1 MLPDLRHGPE
11 GEILLL
17 IVDQPGRALRDVVQ
31 TEHEGDQKD
40 EGREA
45 QPVPG
50 EAAAHEVADDDAEG
64 GHHLGEGAADVP
76 HVGAARLV
84 DVDRGDGDLQPGA
97 QTQQEPAHI
106 ELPGLGGGHQQRPA
120 DKQRHDGEGEQRGL
134 PAHGVHQE
142 DGGEGAEQGPDAEET
157 AWIQKKYILSP
168 LCGNEVNDQCYEV
181 MEGPWDQSIKL
192 LCVTNWGR
200 GGATIVL

>member
-1 MLPDLRHGPE
+1 M
-11 GEILLL
+11 
-17 IVDQPGRALRDVVQ
+17 
-31 TEHEGDQKD
+31 
-40 EGREA
+40 
-45 QPVPG
+45 
-50 EAAAHEVADDDAEG
+50 
-64 GHHLGEGAADVP
+64 
-76 HVGAARLV
+76 
-84 DVDRGDGDLQPGA
+84 DVDGGNGDLQTGA
-97 QTQQEPAHI
+97 QSKQEPAQHNHHHHHQVQQQPAHI

-142 DGGEGAEQGPDAEET
+142 DGGEGAEQGTDAEET

-168 LCGNEVNDQCYEV
+168 LCVNEVNDQCYEV

-200 GGATIVL
+200 GEATTVL